1 MDTRIASYLRASIAE
16 GRETER
22 IGPFLASF
30 SGGTRNPFLNY
41 AIPDDGSDPSAADV
55 AGLIDAYERR
65 DLKPRLE
72 YLTSCAPRVEETL
85 RAAGFAIE
93 GRLALMLADDRSV
106 DAHPPPGIE
115 LLAPTTDDE
124 LRGVRQVQ
132 HEAYADP
139 DPVDDAAIAR
149 LRRNLAGG
157 AGAVLARS
165 VDDGEPAG
173 AGEYTQPIDGVCEL
187 TSIAVREP
195 FRRRGIAA
203 AMTSWL
209 LEAARSGGAEVPF
222 LMANEAE
229 ERIYGRVGFT
239 TTSQV
244 LHISR

>member
-1 MDTRIASYLRASIAE
+1 MDTLVERYLRASIAQ

-30 SGGTRNPFLNY
+30 SRSTRNPYLNY
-41 AIPDDGSDPSAADV
+41 AIPDDGAQPSAGDV
-55 AGLIDAYERR
+55 AGLIDSYERR
-65 DLKPRLE
+65 KLKPRLE
-72 YLTSCAPRVEETL
+72 YLTSCAPRVEDAL
-85 RAAGFAIE
+85 LAGGFVVE
-93 GRLALMLADDRSV
+93 GRLALMLADDRAV
-106 DAHPPPGIE
+106 DARPPAGIE

-139 DPVDDAAIAR
+139 DPVDEAAIAR

-165 VDDGEPAG
+165 IDDSEPAG
-173 AGEYTQPIDGVCEL
+173 AGEYTSPIDGVCEV

-195 FRRRGIAA
+195 YRRRGIAA

-209 LEAARSGGAEVPF
+209 LNEARAAGVTTPF
-222 LMANEAE
+222 LMADEAE
-229 ERIYGRVGFT
+229 ERIYARVGFT
-239 TTSQV
+239 TTSRV